1 MKSYNKSEMNITLQS
16 VLNLLD
22 IVDVLTM
29 DPLSYPHGQKLPK
42 LICYFLEVCNFVFNP
57 SLALR

>member
-1 MKSYNKSEMNITLQS
+1 MKSYNKSEVNITLQS

-29 DPLSYPHGQKLPK
+29 EPLSHSHGNKLPK
-42 LICYFLEVCNFVFNP
+42 FLTTFLEVYNFVFN
-57 SLALR
+57 A

>member
-1 MKSYNKSEMNITLQS
+1 VVKSYNKSEMNITLQS

-29 DPLSYPHGQKLPK
+29 EPLCHPHGQKLPK
-42 LICYFLEVCNFVFNP
+42 LLSYFLEVCNFVFYP
-57 SLALR
+57 